1 MIQKRDMNLIKLLL
15 FDCMGEVV
23 DFSKY
28 VTKQIDYH
36 IYLLINAKWVEGEIS
51 KETDEYGGVVFSD
64 ASISCITEKGQQFLN
79 VAKNEGAWQAVHK
92 ILTEKAITVSAD
104 ILQTMLHRQVQLQS
118 D

>member
-1 MIQKRDMNLIKLLL
+1 MIQKRDMYLIKLLL
-15 FDCMGEVV
+15 LDCTGEVV

-28 VTKQIDYH
+28 VAEQIDYH
-36 IYLLINAKWVEGEIS
+36 VYLLINAKWVEGEIS
-51 KETDEYGGVVFSD
+51 KEADGYGGVVFSD

-92 ILTEKAITVSAD
+92 ILIEKAMTVSAD
-104 ILQTMLHRQVQLQS
+104 VLQIMLHRQVQLQA